1 MDPGRKKL
9 MIMDF
14 FRKNPVIRSLAISL
28 AGAVLVTALI
38 GYAGLLDKLDG
49 MAQDALYQQP
59 SALSGEIIMI
69 CIDDK
74 ALDQFGPYNT
84 WDRNI
89 MASALEV
96 LSSDP
101 DHKPSVVAIDTIY
114 TGHTTREAD
123 ERLAAA
129 ASKLDVVTASFAQI
143 GTQIA
148 EDEQGNLYYDKN
160 AVSDYSLPYEELRSA
175 TTQGHVNAVC
185 DSDGILRHALLSIDA
200 GGQKVYSMAYVT
212 AQKYASDNGFEITE
226 PETSGG
232 YYYVSYSARPEGFYD
247 GYSLADLING
257 DIPADAY
264 EGKIVLIGPYAVG
277 LQDEYFTAI
286 DHSRHMYGMEYQA
299 NVIQMILDGNYKSEF
314 SRLPQILILFV
325 LSFIGFLAFQK
336 FSFKISSIIAVTLI
350 GASLIMTYAMY
361 SAGIVMHPLWIPV
374 GVFLLYLVSIVIRYL
389 ISALEKQRV
398 TRTFERYVAPE
409 IVAEILKEGT
419 ENLSLGG
426 KLCDIA
432 VLFVDVRGFTT
443 MSERLEPEKVVHILN
458 RYLTMAS
465 DCVEKHK
472 GTLDKFVG
480 DAMMAFWGAPIP
492 QDDAVANAV
501 RTAADIVK
509 GAARVSV
516 ELKDEIGEELRV
528 GVGVHYGPAVV
539 GNMGAEKHM
548 DYTAIGDTVNT
559 AARLEANAPA
569 GTVYISRNAADV
581 LGDAI
586 SYVSLGNTVKLKG
599 KSDFEVLKLD
609 LDHSA
614 KFLTP

>member
-1 MDPGRKKL
+1 
-9 MIMDF
+9 MIIDF
-14 FRKNPVIRSLAISL
+14 FRKNPIIRTVATSL
-28 AGAVLVTALI
+28 AGALAVTVI
-38 GYAGLLDKLDG
+38 FGFAGILDKLDG

-74 ALDQFGPYNT
+74 ALDRFGPYNT

-89 MASALEV
+89 MASALEK
-96 LSSDP
+96 LAADP
-101 DHKPSVVAIDTIY
+101 AHLPAVVAIDTIY
-114 TGHTTREAD
+114 TGHTTPEAD
-123 ERLAAA
+123 KRLAEA

-143 GTQIA
+143 GTQIV
-148 EDEQGNLYYDKN
+148 EDENGNLYYDRG
-160 AVSDYSLPYEELRSA
+160 AVSGYSLPYEELRDV

-185 DSDGILRHALLSIDA
+185 DTDGILRHALLSIDVD
-200 GGQKVYSMAYVT
+200 GGKIYSMAYTT
-212 AQKYASDNGFEITE
+212 AKKYADRMGISITE
-226 PETSGG
+226 PQTRGG
-232 YYYVSYSARPEGFYD
+232 YYYVSYSALPEGFYD
-247 GYSLADLING
+247 GYSLADLVDGNM
-257 DIPADAY
+257 PADAY
-264 EGKIVLIGPYAVG
+264 EGKTVLIGPYAVG

-299 NVIQMILDGNYKSEF
+299 NVIQMILDGNYKSELPD
-314 SRLPQILILFV
+314 LPQRLVLFV
-325 LSFIGFLAFQK
+325 VCFICFYAFQK
-336 FSFKISSIIAVTLI
+336 TSFRVSSGVMAGVVAAALAV
-350 GASLIMTYAMY
+350 TYAMY

-374 GVFLLYLVSIVIRYL
+374 GVFVLYLVSIVIRYL

-432 VLFVDVRGFTT
+432 VLFVDIRGFTT
-443 MSERLEPEKVVHILN
+443 MSERLDPEKVVYILN
-458 RYLTMAS
+458 RYLTMTS
-465 DCVEKHK
+465 GCVEKHR

-492 QDDAVANAV
+492 QEDAVLNAV

-509 GAARVSV
+509 GARVVSL

-539 GNMGAEKHM
+539 GNMGAERHM

-559 AARLEANAPA
+559 AARLEANAPS
-569 GTVYISRNAADV
+569 GTVYISRSVADA
-581 LGDAI
+581 LGDRI
-586 SYVSLGNTVKLKG
+586 VYESLGNTVHLKG

-609 LDHSA
+609 LDQSE

>member
-1 MDPGRKKL
+1 MAAINR
-9 MIMDF
+9 F
-14 FRKNPVIRSLAISL
+14 FGKNPLIRALAISL
-28 AGAVLVTALI
+28 AGAILVTAII
-38 GYAGLLDKLDG
+38 GFTGLLNRLDG

-59 SALSGEIIMI
+59 NALSGEIIMI

-89 MASALEV
+89 MASALEK
-96 LSSDP
+96 LAEDP
-101 DHKPSVVAIDTIY
+101 AHAPAVVAIDTIY
-114 TGHTTREAD
+114 TGHTSPEAD

-148 EDEQGNLYYDKN
+148 EDEQGNLYYDQN
-160 AVSDYSLPYEELRSA
+160 AVSDYSLPYDELKNA
-175 TTQGHVNAVC
+175 TAQGHVNAVC
-185 DSDGILRHALLSIDA
+185 DNDGILRHALLSIDI
-200 GGQKVYSMAYVT
+200 GKEKVYSMAYVT
-212 AQKYASDNGFEITE
+212 AKKYAEHEGFEISE
-226 PETSGG
+226 PKTYGG
-232 YYYVSYSARPEGFYD
+232 YYYVSYSALPEGFYD

-257 DIPADAY
+257 DIPKDAY
-264 EGKIVLIGPYAVG
+264 ENKIVMIGPYAVG

-314 SRLPQILILFV
+314 PNMPQRLILFAV
-325 LSFIGFLAFQK
+325 CFLSFFAVQK
-336 FSFKISSIIAVTLI
+336 FNFRISSLIAAGFI
-350 GASLIMTYAMY
+350 AASLIFTYAMY

-374 GVFLLYLVSIVIRYL
+374 GVFVLYLVSIVIRYL

-443 MSERLEPEKVVHILN
+443 MSERLDPEKVVHILN

-465 DCVEKHK
+465 SCVERHK

-492 QDDAVANAV
+492 QEDAVLNAV
-501 RTAADIVK
+501 RTAVDIVK
-509 GAARVSV
+509 GAAEVSL

-539 GNMGAEKHM
+539 GNMGAERHM

-559 AARLEANAPA
+559 SARLEANAPA
-569 GTVYISRNAADV
+569 GTVYISRSVADA
-581 LGDAI
+581 LGDRI
-586 SYVSLGNTVKLKG
+586 VYTSLGNSVKLKG
-599 KSDFEVLKLD
+599 KSDFEVLQLD
-609 LDHSA
+609 ITQSE